1 MGCASSKQV
10 LEVGTVDVYRPAA
23 GSFAVFDINAVKE
36 PWLAAEQPEDEK
48 PPPEKPLAHLPAPML
63 EKLDENE
70 DAPRSWDEVSK
81 QLADLKTTLN
91 SLKHPPPPTHHRH
104 SRRSSRER

>member
-1 MGCASSKQV
+1 MGCASSKQL

-23 GSFAVFDINAVKE
+23 GSFAVFDINAIKE
-36 PWLAAEQPEDEK
+36 SWLAAEQPEDEK
-48 PPPEKPLAHLPAPML
+48 PPPEKTLAHLPAPML